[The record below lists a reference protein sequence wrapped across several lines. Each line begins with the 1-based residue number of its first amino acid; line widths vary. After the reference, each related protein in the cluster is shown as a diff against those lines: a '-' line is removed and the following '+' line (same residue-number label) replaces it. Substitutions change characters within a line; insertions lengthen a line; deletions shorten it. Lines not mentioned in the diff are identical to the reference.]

1 MDQEKL
7 AELILNRR
15 TRKPA
20 SFHAGVPSDTIT
32 QIINTARHAP
42 NHHRTEPARFYLL
55 NRDKIIQVAQLM
67 AETIKGDGQDPIL
80 VERALR
86 KENEWSNAPG
96 LLLVTSFSDSNSVLF
111 SKNQNLIEENYAT
124 TCCIIQNLLLLFEA
138 SKISAKWSTASVWKH
153 PQFKKTTGLKIL
165 RMKNSW
171 VLFFMDTPNTNQQSG
186 PYHPCKINSWI
197 IPLKTR
203 FFQEKS
209 FIIDHLF

>member
-7 AELILNRR
+7 AELIQKRR

-20 SFHAGVPSDTIT
+20 SFHSVVPSDIIT

-55 NRDKIIQVAQLM
+55 NREKIIQVSQLM
-67 AETIKGDGQDPIL
+67 AEMIKGDGYDPIL

-86 KENEWSNAPG
+86 KEKEWSNATG
-96 LLLVTSFSDSNSVLF
+96 LLVVTSFSDSSSVLF

-138 SKISAKWSTASVWKH
+138 SKISAKWSTASVWNH
-153 PQFKKTTGLKIL
+153 PRFKKTIGLKYPEDEKFVGLIFYGYSDHESAIRAL
-165 RMKNSW
+165 SP
-171 VLFFMDTPNTNQQSG
+171 LPNQVVDYSAE
-186 PYHPCKINSWI
+186 S
-197 IPLKTR
+197 
-203 FFQEKS
+203 
-209 FIIDHLF
+209 

>member
-55 NRDKIIQVAQLM
+55 NRDKIILVAQLM

-111 SKNQNLIEENYAT
+111 SKNQNLIEKIMQPPAA
-124 TCCIIQNLLLLFEA
+124 L
-138 SKISAKWSTASVWKH
+138 SKIFSCFSKRVKYLQNGV
-153 PQFKKTTGLKIL
+153 PLRFGNILNLKKLL
-165 RMKNSW
+165 
-171 VLFFMDTPNTNQQSG
+171 V
-186 PYHPCKINSWI
+186 
-197 IPLKTR
+197 
-203 FFQEKS
+203 
-209 FIIDHLF
+209 

>member
-55 NRDKIIQVAQLM
+55 NREKIIQVSQLM
-67 AETIKGDGQDPIL
+67 AEMIKGDGYDPIL

-86 KENEWSNAPG
+86 KEKEWSNATG
-96 LLLVTSFSDSNSVLF
+96 LLVVTSFSDSSSVLF
-111 SKNQNLIEENYAT
+111 RKNQNLIEENYAT

-138 SKISAKWSTASVWKH
+138 SKISAKWSTASVWNH
-153 PQFKKTTGLKIL
+153 PRFKKTIGLKYPEDEKFVGLIFYGYSDHESAIRAL
-165 RMKNSW
+165 SP
-171 VLFFMDTPNTNQQSG
+171 LPNQVVDYSAE
-186 PYHPCKINSWI
+186 S
-197 IPLKTR
+197 
-203 FFQEKS
+203 
-209 FIIDHLF
+209 

>member
-55 NRDKIIQVAQLM
+55 NRDKIIQIAQLM

-86 KENEWSNAPG
+86 KEKEWSNAPG

-153 PQFKKTTGLKIL
+153 PQFKKTTGLKNPEDEKFVGFIFYGYSEHKPAIRAL
-165 RMKNSW
+165 SP
-171 VLFFMDTPNTNQQSG
+171 LQNQLVDYSG
-186 PYHPCKINSWI
+186 
-197 IPLKTR
+197 
-203 FFQEKS
+203 E
-209 FIIDHLF
+209 D